1 MPVRPIRT
9 FGDPVLRERTAPVT
23 VFDDRLR
30 SVITDL
36 LDTVDQPG
44 RAGLAAPQ
52 IGVGVRA
59 FSYNVDEQFGYVV
72 NPVIA
77 ELSAEEQDDEEGCL
91 SLPNLSF
98 PTRRAQ
104 RAVVRGVDL
113 NDEPV
118 TVEGEGLM
126 ARCLQHEVDHLD
138 GMVYLQR
145 LDAGTRREAYRQV
158 RGQDWFWQPA

>member
-9 FGDPVLRERTAPVT
+9 FGDPVLREQTAPVT

-30 SVITDL
+30 NVITDL
-36 LDTVDQPG
+36 LDTVDRPG
-44 RAGLAAPQ
+44 RAGVAAPQ
-52 IGVGVRA
+52 IGVSARA
-59 FSYNVDEQFGYVV
+59 FSYNVDEQFGYVI
-72 NPVIA
+72 NPEIV
-77 ELSAEEQDDEEGCL
+77 ELSAEEQSDEEGCL

-113 NDEPV
+113 HNEPV

-138 GMVYLQR
+138 GTVYIQR
-145 LDAGTRREAYRQV
+145 LDSETRREAYRQV
-158 RGQDWFWQPA
+158 RRQDWFWQPA